1 MVDLGLAHLLVIG
14 RGASGANNSSCR
26 DISSRSERTSTA
38 RRVTHGENAVATYY
52 NTSTDTGRLDN
63 QEHQQQQPPLTFS
76 TASARTSASSAAA
89 AAAAT
94 KVCQY
99 RRDWAAILS
108 IGEQQRICIARV
120 LYHRPALAFLDEGTS
135 AVTEA
140 TEKNIYGFLREAGVT
155 VVAVGHRTS
164 LRALHERI
172 LSLEGAPD
180 GRWNI
185 SGV

>member
-1 MVDLGLAHLLVIG
+1 MSD
-14 RGASGANNSSCR
+14 
-26 DISSRSERTSTA
+26 RSERTNA
-38 RRVTHGENAVATYY
+38 THEENAGAMNY
-52 NTSTDTGRLDN
+52 NTNTETGRL
-63 QEHQQQQPPLTFS
+63 QQQPQPPTFPM
-76 TASARTSASSAAA
+76 ASTSASSAS
-89 AAAAT
+89 
-94 KVCQY
+94 KLCQC

-108 IGEQQRICIARV
+108 IGEQQRICIARI

-185 SGV
+185 SCV